1 MKYLLITIFLLTL
14 GTSNSA
20 QEFGNSNLRLGLFQN
35 QNVRCYVKADT
46 EQLSGFLNRNG
57 GIYFS
62 TFRGWSKIELKGQQL
77 IHLSQLEWCSS
88 IRIEGG
94 KGQILSDTSLIN
106 TRTDRVH
113 QGAIQR
119 HPSYTGSGVVMGF
132 VDTGI
137 DFTHPDFKNKDGSTR
152 IVKIWDQTKNADS
165 TLRPSFGYGEVYDS
179 AMINA
184 GNCPHIDNN
193 GHGTQVCGMG
203 AGNGNSVP
211 DSIADYTGH
220 APNSTIICV
229 NTDFNRSNWTLSIAE
244 SIEWIFS
251 EADKLG
257 LPCVVNLSVG
267 TYSGSHDGKDL
278 ASNKYRFVK
287 Y

>member
-62 TFRGWSKIELKGQQL
+62 TFRGGSKIELKGQQL

-119 HPSYTGSGVVMGF
+119 HPSYTGSGVCNGLC
-132 VDTGI
+132 
-137 DFTHPDFKNKDGSTR
+137 R
-152 IVKIWDQTKNADS
+152 YWD
-165 TLRPSFGYGEVYDS
+165 RF
-179 AMINA
+179 
-184 GNCPHIDNN
+184 
-193 GHGTQVCGMG
+193 
-203 AGNGNSVP
+203 
-211 DSIADYTGH
+211 YT
-220 APNSTIICV
+220 P
-229 NTDFNRSNWTLSIAE
+229 
-244 SIEWIFS
+244 
-251 EADKLG
+251 
-257 LPCVVNLSVG
+257 
-267 TYSGSHDGKDL
+267 
-278 ASNKYRFVK
+278 RF
-287 Y
+287 